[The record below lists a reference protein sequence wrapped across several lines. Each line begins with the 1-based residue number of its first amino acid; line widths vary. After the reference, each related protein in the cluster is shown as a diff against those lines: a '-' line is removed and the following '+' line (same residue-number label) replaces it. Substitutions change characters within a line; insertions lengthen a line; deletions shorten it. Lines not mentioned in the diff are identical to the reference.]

1 MNSFRKW
8 FFGARTIFRLRGHAG
23 CLLIFIAAAE
33 LHSLTFEFIERD
45 FELAESEFGRLDF
58 EFAEDELQ
66 I

>member
-1 MNSFRKW
+1 MNSFRNL
-8 FFGARTIFRLRGHAG
+8 FFGARTIFRLRGRAG

-33 LHSLTFEFIERD
+33 LHSLSFEFIEKD
-45 FELAESEFGRLDF
+45 FELVDSEFGRLDF